1 MTNVDWS
8 GALDRLIK
16 VFQVRKTARKELL
29 ESEFLGFT
37 SDVLEAQTFFI
48 KGLEELRS
56 RFHKETERAER
67 LLGRNDSAETMR
79 EIWSDIDHLIE
90 GIESRRHEKRADR
103 MALATIAE
111 FRTRKRHFDSSLLK
125 IVTEDERTAFKEFYE
140 AVGDVFR
147 RTEAAYCHD
156 LANGLRLAQN
166 SLDRVRKLPVDL
178 SEDQKS
184 ELLDELIFTKKQLE
198 RIRDGAQAQ
207 YAHIKALHDKI
218 RLSLQSI

>member
-1 MTNVDWS
+1 MTDVDWS

-16 VFQVRKTARKELL
+16 VVQVRKTTRKELL
-29 ESEFLGFT
+29 ESEFLGYT

-48 KGLEELRS
+48 NGIEELRS
-56 RFHKETERAER
+56 RFHKETKRAKR

-79 EIWSDIDHLIE
+79 EICSDIDQLIE
-90 GIESRRHEKRADR
+90 SLESRRHEKRADR

-111 FRTRKRHFDSSLLK
+111 FRARKRHFDSSLLN
-125 IVTEDERTAFKEFYE
+125 IVTEDERTVFKEFYE
-140 AVGDVFR
+140 AVGDVFG
-147 RTEAAYCHD
+147 RTEAVYCHD
-156 LANGLRLAQN
+156 LKNGLGLAQN
-166 SLDRVRKLPVDL
+166 SLDRIRRLPVDL

-184 ELLDELIFTKKQLE
+184 ELLDELIFTKKQLK

-207 YAHIKALHDKI
+207 YANIKALHDKI